1 MVYVFYI
8 ADTETTE
15 RNGKQ
20 EVWLWA
26 LISEDGTEKIGD
38 NIDSLMQ
45 CIFSV
50 PRAKREKITIFFH
63 NLKFDGSFIVNWL
76 LSNGYKHELKAE
88 KSKTFEVFID
98 DRGTWYSITINHK
111 GKKYHIWD
119 SYKKIPLS
127 VEDIGKTYGKISKGE
142 IDHTLNRPAG
152 YVPTIKEIDYCLN
165 DCRIV
170 RIAMLEQYKHGLT
183 SMTIGGDVLKEHKR
197 IYGGKKVF
205 NFLFPNL
212 DGIDPN
218 TGRTYD
224 EYSRKAYKGA
234 FCWANPKFTN
244 TIINEKIR
252 VYDVN
257 SLYPFAMHSPNYYPV
272 GIPFYGKGQPQI
284 KENTC
289 YIIHVFIQFNLKNN
303 GVPCIIDRNSSRY
316 STLSW
321 LTSSEGATG
330 ELEYMEMWF
339 TNIDIELIKLNYI
352 CNIKYIDFYEF
363 EGSSQLFDTYIDKYM
378 DMKIQAS
385 KDGDK
390 GKRQIAKLFLNN
402 GYGKYGQNND
412 CYRKTPNL
420 KDDILEFT
428 SVKGDERATI
438 YSPVAAFVTSY
449 AREYTIKSCMQ
460 NIDRLLY
467 CDTDSMHLIGDT
479 DPNGIYVDDNALGA
493 WKLENT
499 FVQGKYLRQKTYIE
513 TDSKGEYHI
522 TAGGFVKS
530 IYINGKRYSR
540 DYYFQHILN
549 LKIENFKKGLVV
561 PNGRQTARQMKGGI
575 QIVNSDFTIR

>member
-1 MVYVFYI
+1 MFYI
-8 ADTETTE
+8 ADTETTD
-15 RNGKQ
+15 RNGTQ
-20 EVWLWA
+20 CVWLWA
-26 LISEDGTEKIGD
+26 VISEDGTEKIGN

-111 GKKYHIWD
+111 GKKYYIWD
-119 SYKKIPLS
+119 SFKKIPLS

-142 IDHTLNRPAG
+142 IDHTKPRPDG
-152 YVPTIKEIDYCLN
+152 YDPTVEEIEYCLN

-197 IYGGKKVF
+197 IYGGKNVF

-212 DGIDPN
+212 DGTDPN

-244 TIINEKIR
+244 TVINDKIR

-257 SLYPFAMHSPNYYPV
+257 SLYPYAMHSPNFYPV
-272 GIPFYGKGQPQI
+272 GIPFYGTGQPQI
-284 KENTC
+284 KQNTC
-289 YIIHVFIQFNLKNN
+289 YIIHVLIQFNLKNN
-303 GVPCIIDRNSSRY
+303 GVPCIIDRNTNRFNM
-316 STLSW
+316 LSW
-321 LTSSEGATG
+321 LNSSIGTTG

-339 TNIDIELIKLNYI
+339 TNIDIELIKINYI
-352 CNIKYIDFYEF
+352 YDIKYIDFYEF
-363 EGSSQLFDTYIDKYM
+363 EGSCQLFDTYIDKYM
-378 DMKIQAS
+378 GMKIEAS
-385 KDGDK
+385 KAKDN

-412 CYRKTPNL
+412 CNRKEPNL
-420 KDDILEFT
+420 QDDVLEFK
-428 SVKGDERATI
+428 SIKGDERATI
-438 YSPVAAFVTSY
+438 YSPVAAFVTAY

-479 DPNGIYVDDNALGA
+479 DPNNIYVDDTALGA

-513 TDSKGEYHI
+513 TDSNGEYHI

-530 IYINGKRYSR
+530 IYIGGKRYTR
-540 DYYFQHILN
+540 DYYYQHILN
-549 LKIENFKKGLVV
+549 LTIDDFKKGLSI
-561 PNGRQTARQMKGGI
+561 PNGRQTAKQTKGGI
-575 QIVNSDFTIR
+575 KIVNSDFTIR

>member
-1 MVYVFYI
+1 MFYI

-15 RNGKQ
+15 RNGTQ
-20 EVWLWA
+20 CVWLWA

-38 NIDSLMQ
+38 NIVSLME

-98 DRGTWYSITINHK
+98 DRGTWYSITINNK

-142 IDHTLNRPAG
+142 IDHTLNRPEG
-152 YVPTIKEIDYCLN
+152 YEPTVEEIEYCLN

-212 DGIDPN
+212 DGTDPN

-244 TIINEKIR
+244 TVINEKIR

-272 GIPFYGKGQPQI
+272 GIPFYGTGQPQI
-284 KENTC
+284 KQNTC
-289 YIIHVFIQFNLKNN
+289 YIIHVLIKFNLKNN
-303 GVPCIIDRNSSRY
+303 GVPCIIDRNTNRFNM
-316 STLSW
+316 LSW
-321 LTSSEGATG
+321 LNSSIGATG

-352 CNIKYIDFYEF
+352 YDIKYIDFYEF
-363 EGSSQLFDTYIDKYM
+363 EGSCQLFDTYIDKYM

-412 CYRKTPNL
+412 CNRKEPNL
-420 KDDILEFT
+420 QDDILEFN
-428 SVKGDERATI
+428 SIKGDERATI

-479 DPNGIYVDDNALGA
+479 DPNNIYVDDNALGA

-513 TDSKGEYHI
+513 TDSNGEYHI

-530 IYINGKRYSR
+530 IYIGGKRYTR
-540 DYYFQHILN
+540 DYYYQHILN
-549 LKIENFKKGLVV
+549 LTIDDFKKGLSI
-561 PNGRQTARQMKGGI
+561 PKGRQTAKQTKGGI
-575 QIVNSDFTIR
+575 KIVNSDFTIR

>member
-1 MVYVFYI
+1 MFYI

-15 RNGKQ
+15 RNGTQ
-20 EVWLWA
+20 CVWLWA
-26 LISEDGTEKIGD
+26 VISEDGTEKIGD

-50 PRAKREKITIFFH
+50 PRVKREKVIIFFH

-76 LSNGYKHELKAE
+76 LSNGYTHELKAE

-142 IDHTLNRPAG
+142 IDHTKPRPDG
-152 YVPTIKEIDYCLN
+152 YEPTVEEIDYCLN

-170 RIAMLEQYKHGLT
+170 RIAMLEQYKRGLT

-212 DGIDPN
+212 DGTDPN

-244 TIINEKIR
+244 TVINEKIR

-257 SLYPFAMHSPNYYPV
+257 SLYPFAMHSPNFYPV
-272 GIPFYGKGQPQI
+272 GIPFYGTGQPQI

-289 YIIHVFIQFNLKNN
+289 YIIHVLIQFNLKNN
-303 GVPCIIDRNSSRY
+303 GVPCIIDRNTNRFNM
-316 STLSW
+316 LSW
-321 LTSSEGATG
+321 LNSSIGATG
-330 ELEYMEMWF
+330 KLEYMEMWF

-352 CNIKYIDFYEF
+352 YDIKYIDFYEF
-363 EGSSQLFDTYIDKYM
+363 EGSCQLFDTYIDKYM
-378 DMKIQAS
+378 DMKIQAT

-412 CYRKTPNL
+412 CNRKQPNL
-420 KDDILEFT
+420 IDNVLEFE
-428 SVKGDERATI
+428 SIKGDERATI
-438 YSPVAAFVTSY
+438 YSPVAAFVTAY

-479 DPNGIYVDDNALGA
+479 DPNNIYVDANALGA
-493 WKLENT
+493 WKLENV
-499 FVQGKYLRQKTYIE
+499 FAQGKYLRQKTYIE
-513 TDSKGEYHI
+513 TDSNGEYHI

-530 IYINGKRYSR
+530 IYIDGKRYTR
-540 DYYFQHILN
+540 DYYYQHILN
-549 LKIENFKKGLVV
+549 LSIDDFKKGLSI
-561 PNGRQTARQMKGGI
+561 PKGRQTAKQTKGGI
-575 QIVNSDFTIR
+575 KIVNSDFTIR

>member
-1 MVYVFYI
+1 MFYI

-20 EVWLWA
+20 CVWLWA
-26 LISEDGTEKIGD
+26 VVAEDGAEKIGD
-38 NIDSLMQ
+38 NIASLMN
-45 CIFSV
+45 CIFNL
-50 PRAKREKITIFFH
+50 PREKREKIIIFFH

-88 KSKTFEVFID
+88 KRKTFEVFID

-142 IDHTLNRPAG
+142 IDHTKPRPNG
-152 YVPTIKEIDYCLN
+152 YDPTIEEIEYCLN

-197 IYGGKKVF
+197 IYGGKRVF

-212 DGIDPN
+212 DGTDPN

-244 TIINEKIR
+244 TVINEKIR

-257 SLYPFAMHSPNYYPV
+257 SLYPYAMHSPNFYPV

-289 YIIHVFIQFNLKNN
+289 YIIHVLIKFNLKNN
-303 GVPCIIDRNSSRY
+303 SVPCIIDRNTNRFNM
-316 STLSW
+316 LSW
-321 LTSSEGATG
+321 LNSSIGATG

-352 CNIKYIDFYEF
+352 YDIQYIDYYEF
-363 EGSSQLFDTYIDKYM
+363 EGSCQLFDTYIDKYM
-378 DMKIQAS
+378 DMKIEAS
-385 KDGDK
+385 KAKDN

-412 CYRKTPNL
+412 CNRKTPNL
-420 KDDILEFT
+420 QDDVLEF
-428 SVKGDERATI
+428 SSIKGEERATI
-438 YSPVAAFVTSY
+438 YSPVAAFVTAY
-449 AREYTIKSCMQ
+449 ARYYTIKSCMQ

-479 DPNGIYVDDNALGA
+479 DPNNIYVDDNALGA
-493 WKLENT
+493 WKLENV

-513 TDSKGEYHI
+513 TDSNGEYHI

-530 IYINGKRYSR
+530 IYIDGKRYTR
-540 DYYFQHILN
+540 AYYYQHILN
-549 LKIENFKKGLVV
+549 LTIDDFKKGLSI
-561 PNGRQTARQMKGGI
+561 PKGRQTAKQTKGGI
-575 QIVNSDFTIR
+575 KIVNSDFTIR

>member
-1 MVYVFYI
+1 MFYI
-8 ADTETTE
+8 ADTETTD
-15 RNGKQ
+15 RNGAQ
-20 EVWLWA
+20 CVWLWA
-26 LISEDGTEKIGD
+26 VISEDGTEKIGD

-50 PRAKREKITIFFH
+50 PRATREKITIFFH

-111 GKKYHIWD
+111 NKKVYIWD

-142 IDHTLNRPAG
+142 IDHTLNRPEG
-152 YVPTIKEIDYCLN
+152 YEPTVEEIEYCLN

-212 DGIDPN
+212 DGTDPN

-244 TIINEKIR
+244 TVINEKIR

-257 SLYPFAMHSPNYYPV
+257 SLYPYAMHSPNFYPV
-272 GIPFYGKGQPQI
+272 GIPFYGTGKPQI
-284 KENTC
+284 KQNTC
-289 YIIHVFIQFNLKNN
+289 YIIHVLIQFNLKNN
-303 GVPCIIDRNSSRY
+303 GVPCIIDRNTNRFNM
-316 STLSW
+316 LSW
-321 LTSSEGATG
+321 LNSSIGATG
-330 ELEYMEMWF
+330 KLEYMEMWF

-352 CNIKYIDFYEF
+352 CDIKYIDYYEF
-363 EGSSQLFDTYIDKYM
+363 EGSCQLFDTYIDKYM
-378 DMKIQAS
+378 DMKIQAT

-412 CYRKTPNL
+412 CNRKKPALNEE
-420 KDDILEFT
+420 ILEF
-428 SVKGDERATI
+428 SSFKGEDRATI

-479 DPNGIYVDDNALGA
+479 DPNGIYVDDTALGA

-530 IYINGKRYSR
+530 IYIDGKRYTR
-540 DYYFQHILN
+540 DYYYQHILN
-549 LKIENFKKGLVV
+549 LSIDDFKKGLSI
-561 PNGRQTARQMKGGI
+561 PKGRQTAKQTKGGI
-575 QIVNSDFTIR
+575 KIVNSDFTIR

>member
-1 MVYVFYI
+1 MFYI
-8 ADTETTE
+8 ADTETTD
-15 RNGKQ
+15 RNGTQ
-20 EVWLWA
+20 CVWLWA

-45 CIFSV
+45 CIFTT
-50 PRAKREKITIFFH
+50 PRVKREKITIFFH

-76 LSNGYKHELKAE
+76 LSNGYKHEIKAE

-111 GKKYHIWD
+111 CKKYHIWD
-119 SYKKIPLS
+119 SQKKIPLS

-142 IDHTLNRPAG
+142 IDHTKPRPVG
-152 YVPTIKEIDYCLN
+152 YTPTVKEIEYCLN

-212 DGIDPN
+212 DGTDPN

-244 TIINEKIR
+244 TVINEKIR

-257 SLYPFAMHSPNYYPV
+257 SLYPYAMHSPNFYPV
-272 GIPFYGKGQPQI
+272 GIPFYGTGQPQI
-284 KENTC
+284 KQNTC
-289 YIIHVFIQFNLKNN
+289 YIIHVLIQFNLKNN
-303 GVPCIIDRNSSRY
+303 GVPCIIERNTNRFNM
-316 STLSW
+316 LSW
-321 LTSSEGATG
+321 LNSSIGATG
-330 ELEYMEMWF
+330 KLEYFEMWF

-352 CNIKYIDFYEF
+352 YDIQYIDYYEF
-363 EGSSQLFDTYIDKYM
+363 EGSCQLFDTYIDKYM
-378 DMKIQAS
+378 DMKIEAS
-385 KDGDK
+385 RNGDK

-412 CYRKTPNL
+412 CNRKQPNL
-420 KDDILEFT
+420 IDNVLEFE
-428 SVKGDERATI
+428 SIKGDERATI
-438 YSPVAAFVTSY
+438 YSPVAAFVTAY

-467 CDTDSMHLIGDT
+467 CDTDSMHLIGDK
-479 DPNGIYVDDNALGA
+479 DPNGIYVDDTALGA

-499 FVQGKYLRQKTYIE
+499 FIQGKYLRQKTYIE
-513 TDSKGEYHI
+513 TDDKGEYHI

-530 IYINGKRYSR
+530 IYIGGKRYTR
-540 DYYFQHILN
+540 DYYYQHILN
-549 LKIENFKKGLVV
+549 LSIDNFKKGLSI
-561 PNGRQTARQMKGGI
+561 PNGRQTAKQTKGGI
-575 QIVNSDFTIR
+575 KIVNSDFTIR